1 MIIAACSNDIMIA
14 DKLEA
19 NLKATAMDLMEK
31 SKDMGLIINES
42 KTKNMVLSRRTH
54 SQMELVIGPSSF
66 GRVETFKYFRVELDT
81 NSGGHDKVQIIIQNS
96 KQIFLE
102 W

>member
-14 DKLEA
+14 DELEA

-54 SQMELVIGPSSF
+54 SQTELVIGPLRF
-66 GRVETFKYFRVELDT
+66 GRVKTFNYLRVDLDT
-81 NSGGHDKVQIIIQNS
+81 NSGRHDKVQIIIQNS

-102 W
+102 